1 MAMTGSFR
9 IAPCS
14 ASHAAC
20 KLPASIT
27 YVLHQFY
34 NAPMAHVISLV
45 GEQVPMSVTS
55 ALPAGSVTK
64 PWTAVRVVQLAAVG
78 ALGPLGLD
86 TPVHAVVDPWLARQ
100 VPPAPSLSTI
110 WAGHPQIK
118 DVTVRQVASMA
129 AGFRDYDDFALQ
141 CVHSHELECIG
152 MTPPHSLLFSPLRYS
167 GVLL

>member
-1 MAMTGSFR
+1 
-9 IAPCS
+9 
-14 ASHAAC
+14 
-20 KLPASIT
+20 
-27 YVLHQFY
+27 
-34 NAPMAHVISLV
+34 MAHVVSLV

-64 PWTAVRVVQLAAVG
+64 PWTAVRVVQLAAAG

-110 WAGHPQIK
+110 WAGHAQIN

-152 MTPPHSLLFSPLRYS
+152 MAPPIHCFFKPFWYFD
-167 GVLL
+167 VL